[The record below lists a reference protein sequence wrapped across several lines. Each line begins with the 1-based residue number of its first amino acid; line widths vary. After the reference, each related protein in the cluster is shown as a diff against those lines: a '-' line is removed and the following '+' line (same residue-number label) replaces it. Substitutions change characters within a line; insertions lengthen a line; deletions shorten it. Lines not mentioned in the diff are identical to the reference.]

1 MKGKEAAG
9 HTATGVPRSVAF
21 SELSTTMS
29 NGDTCN
35 TCSKTIDNQRD
46 AALCSSCSSIHHIAC
61 VGYTPEA
68 WSKEGQRKAQWKCAT
83 CKETIR
89 IKTDVSA
96 LVQKQKKLEENLSL
110 FDKKI
115 SDIREAFDIK
125 FEELKT
131 LQTQNMDEVRAEMN
145 KIIQAYETVN
155 AKLSAIEKKPS
166 IHDPTG
172 VNSANPAPLPGQSTL
187 SDGSVLYM
195 DAKIPATSYYSAI
208 PHFLED
214 KLKNLPK
221 FREHD
226 DLSILQFLSGL
237 YDLHMIAEKYFIQ
250 ILERVATTQNIKLL
264 QRLLADTP
272 NQQELTFQQVAKQVL
287 NTLTSIKTR
296 MSFQLEFLFRP
307 QKNGETFREYVE
319 DLTKYSIIL
328 QAHSPSEV
336 IEIILT
342 GVNDQTRSKFQFQTT
357 PTTLKEL
364 DNLIE
369 HVEKLEKHADTSKS
383 REDLSDLS
391 NFAKAHFSQ
400 PKNYSYRPQ
409 GNHMAYRPVS
419 PNPPR
424 QNLSPQPWQ
433 PRGGYHPPRRAPNN
447 NYTWNNQNRQNQSS
461 NSPVPKPQRQS
472 SFRANNPNWTTKFKK
487 ETVNFAQ
494 PLYPM
499 ALPPWSYYN
508 YAMYPFPCPP
518 PPTAQEQKTQK
529 NEEKDGKSNKTNQK
543 N

>member
-1 MKGKEAAG
+1 
-9 HTATGVPRSVAF
+9 
-21 SELSTTMS
+21 MS

-195 DAKIPATSYYSAI
+195 DAKIPATSYYSTI

-237 YDLHMIAEKYFIQ
+237 
-250 ILERVATTQNIKLL
+250 
-264 QRLLADTP
+264 
-272 NQQELTFQQVAKQVL
+272 
-287 NTLTSIKTR
+287 
-296 MSFQLEFLFRP
+296 
-307 QKNGETFREYVE
+307 KNGETFREYVE

-494 PLYPM
+494 PQYPM
-499 ALPPWSYYN
+499 APPPWSYYN

-529 NEEKDGKSNKTNQK
+529 KRGERRQIK
-543 N
+543 